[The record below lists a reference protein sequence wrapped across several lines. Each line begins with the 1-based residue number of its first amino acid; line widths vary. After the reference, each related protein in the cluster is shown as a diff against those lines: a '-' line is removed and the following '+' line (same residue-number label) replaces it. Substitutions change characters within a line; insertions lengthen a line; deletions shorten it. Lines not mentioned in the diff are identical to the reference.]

1 MIGGRCVLRIP
12 VYILAS
18 GPNGGQVHLVK
29 IESVYAKSN
38 TKLNCPEAVYDFAR
52 KHLYANSPAEEIVYM
67 IGINAKC
74 LPLAVSEISHGSIDR
89 ALVGVREIMIRAL
102 LMGASEFILVHNHV
116 SGDAEPSC
124 EDVCLTWRIYEL
136 SNQIGLP
143 MAEHVIV
150 GENDFTPI
158 IGGNKITRVHNS
170 ESIISDLFM
179 YLNNSYMYF
188 DAQTVMEYPEKGT
201 IELQFSDG
209 KWAIAVAQ
217 LPPETVI

>member
-1 MIGGRCVLRIP
+1 MLRVP

-29 IESVYAKSN
+29 IESIYAKSS

-124 EDVCLTWRIYEL
+124 EDVYLTWSIYEL
-136 SNQIGLP
+136 SHQMGLP
-143 MAEHVIV
+143 LVEHVIV
-150 GENDFTPI
+150 GENDFTPLI
-158 IGGNKITRVHNS
+158 AGNKITRVHNS
-170 ESIISDLFM
+170 ESITSDLFM
-179 YLNNSYMYF
+179 FLNNSYMYF
-188 DAQTVMEYPEKGT
+188 DAQTVMGYPEKGT
-201 IELQFSDG
+201 IELEFPDG
-209 KWAIAVAQ
+209 KWAVEVAP
-217 LPPETVI
+217 LPAESVI